1 MQRTAAFK
9 GLMIA
14 SMIIGLNV
22 SGWAQDSDAGKTEFE
37 SGCAACHGADGRGTG
52 PLSAELKTKP
62 ADLTVLAKKNN
73 GVFPVNATFETIYGL
88 KVITAHG
95 TRDMPIW
102 GYRYA
107 PGLNEALAPSPTDRF
122 TRRSYEPD
130 AVVRTRILG
139 VIDYLN
145 RIQQK

>member
-1 MQRTAAFK
+1 MERAAFK
-9 GLMIA
+9 GFMIVYL
-14 SMIIGLNV
+14 IIGFNV
-22 SGWAQDSDAGKTEFE
+22 SGWAQDGDAGKTEFE
-37 SGCAACHGADGRGTG
+37 SSCAACHGPDGKGNG
-52 PLSAELKTKP
+52 PLAAELKTKP
-62 ADLTVLAKKNN
+62 ADLTVLAKKNG
-73 GVFPVNATFETIYGL
+73 GVFPLNSVFDTIYGL
-88 KVITAHG
+88 KLIIAHG

-107 PGLNEALAPSPTDRF
+107 PGLNEASAPSATDRF

-130 AVVRTRILG
+130 AVVRTRILA

>member
-1 MQRTAAFK
+1 MERAAFK

-14 SMIIGLNV
+14 YLIIGFNV

-37 SGCAACHGADGRGTG
+37 SSCAACHGADGKGTG
-52 PLSAELKTKP
+52 PLSAELRTKP

-73 GVFPVNATFETIYGL
+73 GVFPVNSAFETIYGL
-88 KVITAHG
+88 KSIIAHG

-102 GYRYA
+102 NAAVG
-107 PGLNEALAPSPTDRF
+107 PSPTDRF
-122 TRRSYEPD
+122 TRRSYQPD
-130 AVVRTRILG
+130 AVVRTRTLA

>member
-1 MQRTAAFK
+1 MERAAFK
-9 GLMIA
+9 GLMIGC
-14 SMIIGLNV
+14 MIVSFNV
-22 SGWAQDSDAGKTEFE
+22 SGWAQDGDAGKTEFD
-37 SGCAACHGADGRGTG
+37 SSCAACHGADGKGTG

-73 GVFPVNATFETIYGL
+73 GVFPVNSAFETIYGL
-88 KVITAHG
+88 KSIIAHG

-107 PGLNEALAPSPTDRF
+107 PDLNAAIGPSPTDRF

-130 AVVRTRILG
+130 AVVRTRTLA